1 MKKMLATLS
10 FSLAATW
17 TAADNNNWA
26 KWRGTDMT
34 GIAAEARP
42 PLEWSEEKN
51 VKWKVP
57 IPGHGSSTPIIWGKH
72 LFVLT
77 AVPSDGST
85 PSLPPHRK
93 DDIGTNRSR
102 RGRRMVAP
110 ASVEQ
115 KFMVMALNRSDGS
128 IFWKRTATTA
138 VPHEGKQ
145 QNNSYASAS
154 ASTDGETLITYFGSW
169 GLYAY
174 DLEGNLKW
182 SKDLGNMKTRNGFGE
197 GATPALQGDNVVV
210 QWDHEDQSFIAAINT
225 LNGEERWRANRN
237 EATSWGTPLIVKH
250 DGRYQVV
257 TTGTNSVT
265 SYDLETGKIVWKGPG
280 LTPNAIPSPIEKDG
294 IVYVTSGYR
303 GNAAFAVR
311 LSDAKGDI
319 TDTSAILWHLDRDT
333 PYVPS
338 PLLHNNILYL
348 IKSNSAIL
356 TAINVATG
364 KAFYGPE
371 RLEGIYEI
379 YASPVGVGDN
389 VIILGRDG
397 NALVLKNEP
406 KLRILATNSLDD
418 GFDAS
423 PAITENELYLR
434 GYTYLYRISE
444 D

>member
-1 MKKMLATLS
+1 M
-10 FSLAATW
+10 
-17 TAADNNNWA
+17 N
-26 KWRGTDMT
+26 
-34 GIAAEARP
+34 
-42 PLEWSEEKN
+42 
-51 VKWKVP
+51 
-57 IPGHGSSTPIIWGKH
+57 
-72 LFVLT
+72 
-77 AVPSDGST
+77 
-85 PSLPPHRK
+85 
-93 DDIGTNRSR
+93 
-102 RGRRMVAP
+102 
-110 ASVEQ
+110 
-115 KFMVMALNRSDGS
+115 
-128 IFWKRTATTA
+128 
-138 VPHEGKQ
+138 
-145 QNNSYASAS
+145 
-154 ASTDGETLITYFGSW
+154 
-169 GLYAY
+169 
-174 DLEGNLKW
+174 
-182 SKDLGNMKTRNGFGE
+182 TRNGFGE